1 MSFDPVRALY
11 ERLRGPAGR
20 QVWHEA
26 DVDGYHFYFAD
37 TSFGDGPIFSVVGHG
52 HYHGFE
58 CPMGEFLPM
67 TKDTTL
73 ADLDWIIPLT
83 ERAEWVDKLAE
94 NQRKMGYQP

>member
-1 MSFDPVRALY
+1 VSYDPLRALY
-11 ERLRGPAGR
+11 EHLQGPERR

-26 DVDGYHFYFAD
+26 DVDGYHLYFAD
-37 TSFGDGPIFSVVGHG
+37 TSFGYGPVFSLTGRGHQHRFG
-52 HYHGFE
+52 CEGGPFE
-58 CPMGEFLPM
+58 PL

-94 NQRKMGYQP
+94 ASRKMGYQP